1 MNYQKI
7 LEEIYQEIQPELSK
21 GKVADYIP
29 ALAEVNGEQFAMT
42 ITLESGE
49 QFSVGKSK
57 EYFSIQS
64 ISKVL
69 AFSLPFSLKIST
81 F

>member
-1 MNYQKI
+1 MNYKKI
-7 LEEIYQEIQPELSK
+7 LEEIEQEIQLELSE

-29 ALAEVNGEQFAMT
+29 ALSEVDPNQFAMT

-57 EYFSIQS
+57 EYF
-64 ISKVL
+64 
-69 AFSLPFSLKIST
+69 
-81 F
+81 